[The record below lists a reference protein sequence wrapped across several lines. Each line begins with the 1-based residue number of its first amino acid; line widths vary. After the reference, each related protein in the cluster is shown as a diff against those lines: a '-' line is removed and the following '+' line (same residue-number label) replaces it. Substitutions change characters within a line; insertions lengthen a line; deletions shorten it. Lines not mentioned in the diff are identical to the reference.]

1 MVLGMN
7 GPAPKLALNWHPRER
22 EAQLL
27 AELLR
32 GSRLTIL
39 FGAAGSGKSAL
50 LRSGVLPLLHRRA
63 SDRNVVR
70 GEPSQVIPF
79 PDRRQQDSWERRA
92 EVAVLFDAW
101 GEAAPLASLH
111 AKLVAALPVVGL
123 AMAPPFDSLRENL
136 RAWSDELGVS
146 FLIVLDRF
154 ERCLTAPTDN
164 TDAAQFVEELV
175 QAVNEPSLQA
185 NFLIAVRD
193 DAEPMLERLR
203 ACIPSLGDACL
214 RLPALPQAAAP
225 DLPARRLP
233 GPQPPLDDRASQTPA
248 SNAAPDLRP
257 VGLPVAGLRPAGLR
271 PAGLRPTAQG
281 PSGPVAPAIESNPPA
296 DRLTAPV
303 SPAAAQ
309 LAGAK
314 QWLAGAKPWLA
325 VSAGCAVLLAFGALW
340 WGPQTGVEPSP
351 SNTAVA
357 VNAPAAAATADWSS
371 AESPRSGLPSAE
383 ARSDGPAVA
392 RGDGSSSA
400 TAVRAQALPADGP
413 ATGASADA
421 LPVDAAP
428 AGAAPAG
435 STPTDA
441 PSGMAPASAKLP
453 ALAAL
458 PGTPSVEL
466 VVDVHDGT
474 DDRIARDLARAI
486 PPNAGYTLAVR
497 SDVSSEPP
505 APAAPVLAVV
515 RHDALQAASQ
525 TLVAARKAVDGLRIV
540 MPLYTEEI
548 YFIARRDSPL
558 AFIHQIHGSR
568 INFGAAQGR
577 RRISA
582 TMVYERMFGTP
593 AAANASYLEDPQAL
607 DRLIVDKS
615 LDAMIVVAA
624 QPAQWLSQLPA
635 HIARSIKLLKLDPE
649 HASTQRA
656 VESYLPAVVRAA
668 HHRAWLAEDTPTLAA
683 MTFLVQFN
691 HADQST
697 SERLSAFTQSLCRS
711 LPQLRRDGHPKWRE
725 VQADLQ
731 LEVGWAYSA
740 TAQSALRSCLT
751 SPVASQRAAGRSQSP
766 TKGAEQ

>member
-1 MVLGMN
+1 MVLGMS
-7 GPAPKLALNWHPRER
+7 GAAPKLALNWRLRER

-27 AELLR
+27 AESLR
-32 GSRLTIL
+32 SSRLTVL
-39 FGAAGSGKSAL
+39 FGEAGSGKSTL

-63 SDRNVVR
+63 GDRNVVR
-70 GEPSQVIPF
+70 GESSQVIPF

-101 GEAAPLASLH
+101 AEAAPLASLH
-111 AKLVAALPVVGL
+111 AKLGAALPVAGL

-136 RAWSDELGVS
+136 RAWSDELGVG

-154 ERCLTAPTDN
+154 ERCLAAPTGDS
-164 TDAAQFVEELV
+164 DAAQFIEELV

-193 DAEPMLERLR
+193 DAEPLLEHLR
-203 ACIPSLGDACL
+203 ARIPSLGDTCL
-214 RLPALPQAAAP
+214 RLPALPQTAPP
-225 DLPARRLP
+225 DLPAGPLP
-233 GPQPPLDDRASQTPA
+233 GLQPPLDDGARPTPA

-271 PAGLRPTAQG
+271 PAGLRLTAQG
-281 PSGPVAPAIESNPPA
+281 PGGSAEPAIESNPPA
-296 DRLTAPV
+296 DRPTAPV
-303 SPAAAQ
+303 VPPAAAQ
-309 LAGAK
+309 SAGAK
-314 QWLAGAKPWLA
+314 PRLASAGAKPWIA
-325 VSAGCAVLLAFGALW
+325 ASACCAVLLALGALW
-340 WGPQTGVEPSP
+340 WQFDTEVKPSA
-351 SNTAVA
+351 SGTAVA
-357 VNAPAAAATADWSS
+357 VNAPAAAASAERSS
-371 AESPRSGLPSAE
+371 AEPPRGALPVN
-383 ARSDGPAVA
+383 GPA
-392 RGDGSSSA
+392 
-400 TAVRAQALPADGP
+400 
-413 ATGASADA
+413 ADA
-421 LPVDAAP
+421 LPIDTAPADAAP
-428 AGAAPAG
+428 AVSAPAVSAPG
-435 STPTDA
+435 DA
-441 PSGMAPASAKLP
+441 PSDVAPIPAKLP
-453 ALAAL
+453 ALAAS
-458 PGTPSVEL
+458 PGMPSIEL

-486 PPNAGYTLAVR
+486 PPDAGYTLAVR

-558 AFIHQIHGSR
+558 AFVHQIHGSR
-568 INFGAAQGR
+568 VNFGPAQGR
-577 RRISA
+577 RKISA

-593 AAANASYLEDPQAL
+593 AAANASFLEDPQAL
-607 DRLIVDKS
+607 ERLIGDKS

-635 HIARSIKLLKLDPE
+635 HIARSIKLLKLDPD
-649 HASTQRA
+649 HASSQRA

-697 SERLSAFTQSLCRS
+697 TERLSAFTQSLCRN

-731 LEVGWAYSA
+731 LEVGWEYSA
-740 TAQSALRSCLT
+740 TAQSALRSCQT
-751 SPVASQRAAGRSQSP
+751 GPVASQRAASRSQSP